1 MGVRRLGKGKV
12 SLFLSL
18 LTGAVM
24 IGAIYGLMGLAC
36 SLIYRASGLMSFANG
51 EFLMTGAFLGI
62 FLFRDNDIPYPIAV
76 LICVLSMFLTGFLM
90 EKVVIRN
97 VLAKG
102 GRAIQ
107 IVLVTIGISIVLQ
120 NIASIAFSSD
130 VQMFPS
136 IFSASFVQLGPVRI
150 APESILGTIMAI
162 VCMLLLQ
169 FFMNRTKLGTAMR
182 AAAQEANAAAVC
194 GINVSFTKGLTWA
207 ISIMLAAM
215 AGLLIGPVY
224 GVHMGMGQTIGLK
237 GFAAAVIGG
246 YGNMLGAVIGGFVVG
261 IIETFA
267 AGYISSNMKDFVSFA
282 ILIAF
287 LIVKPT
293 GIFNAKIIEQ

>member
-1 MGVRRLGKGKV
+1 ML
-12 SLFLSL
+12 LSL
-18 LTGAVM
+18 LTGAIM

-36 SLIYRASGLMSFANG
+36 SLIYRASGLLSFAQG
-51 EFLMTGAFLGI
+51 EFLMAGAFLGLT
-62 FLFRDNDIPYPIAV
+62 LFRDNNVPYPLTIIISILTMFIA
-76 LICVLSMFLTGFLM
+76 GFLM
-90 EKVVIRN
+90 EKFVIRTI
-97 VLAKG
+97 LGKG

-120 NIASIAFSSD
+120 NIASIFFSSD

-136 IFSASFVQLGPVRI
+136 IFSTAFVDLGFVRV
-150 APESILGTIMAI
+150 APESILGIGMAI
-162 VCMLLLQ
+162 VFMLLLQ
-169 FFMNRTKLGTAMR
+169 FFMNGTKLGAAMR
-182 AAAQEANAAAVC
+182 AAAQEPGAASVC

-207 ISIMLAAM
+207 ISIMLAGV
-215 AGLLIGPVY
+215 AGMLIGPIY

-246 YGNMLGAVIGGFVVG
+246 YGNMLGAVIGGFIVG
-261 IIETFA
+261 IVETFA

-282 ILIAF
+282 ILIIF

>member
-1 MGVRRLGKGKV
+1 M
-12 SLFLSL
+12 FLSL
-18 LTGAVM
+18 LTGAIM

-51 EFLMTGAFLGI
+51 EFLMAGAFLGLT
-62 FLFRDNDIPYPIAV
+62 LFRDNHVPYFLTV
-76 LICVLSMFLTGFLM
+76 VICVLSMFLAGFLM
-90 EKVVIRN
+90 EKFIIRTI
-97 VLAKG
+97 LGKG
-102 GRAIQ
+102 GRSIQ

-136 IFSASFVQLGPVRI
+136 IFSSSFVQLGPVRI
-150 APESILGTIMAI
+150 APESILGTLMAVVFMI
-162 VCMLLLQ
+162 LLQ
-169 FFMNRTKLGTAMR
+169 FFMNGTKLGTAMR
-182 AAAQEANAAAVC
+182 AAAQEPNAASVC
-194 GINVSFTKGLTWA
+194 SINVSFTKGLTWA
-207 ISIMLAAM
+207 ISIMLAAV
-215 AGLLIGPVY
+215 AGMLIGPVY

-246 YGNMLGAVIGGFVVG
+246 YGNMLGAVIGGFIVG
-261 IIETFA
+261 IVETFA

-282 ILIAF
+282 ILIVF

>member
-1 MGVRRLGKGKV
+1 M
-12 SLFLSL
+12 FLSL
-18 LTGAVM
+18 LTGAIM

-36 SLIYRASGLMSFANG
+36 SMIYRASGLMSFANG
-51 EFLMTGAFLGI
+51 EFLMVGAFLGLT
-62 FLFRDNDIPYPIAV
+62 LFRDNNIPYPAAI
-76 LICVLSMFLTGFLM
+76 LICILSMFFAGFLM
-90 EKVVIRN
+90 EKFIIRTILN
-97 VLAKG
+97 KG
-102 GRAIQ
+102 GKPVQ

-136 IFSASFVQLGPVRI
+136 IFKSSFVQVGSVRI
-150 APESILGTIMAI
+150 APESILGTVMAVGFMI
-162 VCMLLLQ
+162 LLQ
-169 FFMNRTKLGTAMR
+169 FFMNRTKMGTAMR
-182 AAAQEANAAAVC
+182 AAAQEPNAASVC

-207 ISIMLAAM
+207 IAIMLAAV
-215 AGLLIGPVY
+215 AGMLIGPVY

-246 YGNMLGAVIGGFVVG
+246 YGNMMGAVVGGLVVG
-261 IIETFA
+261 VVETFA

-282 ILIAF
+282 ILIVF

-293 GIFNAKIIEQ
+293 GFFNAKIIEQ